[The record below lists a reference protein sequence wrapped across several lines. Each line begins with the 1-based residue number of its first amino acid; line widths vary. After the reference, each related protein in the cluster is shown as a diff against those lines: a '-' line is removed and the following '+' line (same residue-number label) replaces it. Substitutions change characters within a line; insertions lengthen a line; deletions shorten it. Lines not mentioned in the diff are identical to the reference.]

1 MTLEELLALVP
12 EDKKE
17 SLTEA
22 WNSRESKISKVNGE
36 AKGLRD
42 RAKLAEEQ
50 LLKIKGKLGADELND
65 DILDRLVIKQTGT
78 ESDAELL
85 AKVKQA
91 YEKEKEQ
98 NLLLRQNLDKI
109 TAENSAKERNELIT
123 KAVAASGIH
132 SEAINGA
139 VKLVAMDAIFDTAD
153 NVWKFNGVTLD
164 EYMKQFL
171 VANPYLVKNSVASG
185 TANTKVN
192 SSKEPALLTKERYM
206 AMTPAERKANQELI
220 VKSART
226 WKA

>member
-65 DILDRLVIKQTGT
+65 DILDRLVVKQTGT
-78 ESDAELL
+78 ETDAELL
-85 AKVKQA
+85 SKVKQA
-91 YEKEKEQ
+91 LEKEKEQ
-98 NLLLRQNLDKI
+98 SFLLKQSLEKI
-109 TAENSAKERNELIT
+109 TAENSAKERNEIIT
-123 KAVAASGIH
+123 KAVVASGIH

-139 VKLVAMDAIFDTAD
+139 VKLVAMDAIYDTAD
-153 NVWKFNGVTLD
+153 NAWKFNGVGLD

-171 VANPYLVKNSVASG
+171 QSNPYLVKNSVAPG
-185 TANTKVN
+185 TANTNVKN
-192 SSKEPALLTKERYM
+192 TKEPALLTREKYLS
-206 AMTPAERKANQELI
+206 MTPAERKANQDLI